1 MRFANRAK
9 QNGAFIASSFTYFR
23 DLEVSQLL
31 TDVILKLH
39 PVPKN
44 SILTKDLETILKMWK
59 NPRSGFETLLQV
71 RAKRNSCAPSLLLI
85 DIKATQTLF
94 DIFQVERLL
103 WFLFRRYIWK
113 RKKYLSDQTAREF
126 QHEDAV
132 KRFWCISVLVRQP
145 GVGFERKRR
154 QTLLLTTINRYALLT
169 SCACKLV
176 GRGEG
181 DRSHP
186 KTYESIFFH
195 PNFVQFGK
203 QHSRYK
209 AISHPLFCL
218 RSVVKYTSSV
228 VKYSSSLV
236 QQRGRSWL
244 PHITEIPPPKLTGWI
259 PPCLWVRLLEYST
272 L

>member
-1 MRFANRAK
+1 VQKRLEVVNAIAHKTSEVELNRGIFVVLNVRLIASFKFSDRGKNQIHEEMRFANRAK

-103 WFLFRRYIWK
+103 
-113 RKKYLSDQTAREF
+113 
-126 QHEDAV
+126 
-132 KRFWCISVLVRQP
+132 
-145 GVGFERKRR
+145 
-154 QTLLLTTINRYALLT
+154 
-169 SCACKLV
+169 
-176 GRGEG
+176 
-181 DRSHP
+181 
-186 KTYESIFFH
+186 
-195 PNFVQFGK
+195 
-203 QHSRYK
+203 
-209 AISHPLFCL
+209 
-218 RSVVKYTSSV
+218 
-228 VKYSSSLV
+228 
-236 QQRGRSWL
+236 
-244 PHITEIPPPKLTGWI
+244 
-259 PPCLWVRLLEYST
+259 
-272 L
+272 